1 MEKKHIIPV
10 PPRPQS
16 GRKTAR
22 EMFPLVEQ
30 WLESGEKQLDFCAAH
45 DLTVATLGYWLKKYR
60 NQNAAGPRS
69 GKFVSLTVS
78 PSSTR
83 GEIEISYPNGVKIR
97 AGITA
102 GASFLRELAGQ
113 C

>member
-1 MEKKHIIPV
+1 MENKDPIPV
-10 PPRPQS
+10 ATLPRS

-30 WLESGEKQLDFCAAH
+30 WLESGEKQSDFCESYG
-45 DLTVATLGYWLKKYR
+45 LSVATLGYWRKKYL
-60 NQNAAGPRS
+60 NQNTTASQPGN
-69 GKFVSLTVS
+69 FVSLTVS
-78 PSSTR
+78 PPATV

-97 AGITA
+97 LGVTI